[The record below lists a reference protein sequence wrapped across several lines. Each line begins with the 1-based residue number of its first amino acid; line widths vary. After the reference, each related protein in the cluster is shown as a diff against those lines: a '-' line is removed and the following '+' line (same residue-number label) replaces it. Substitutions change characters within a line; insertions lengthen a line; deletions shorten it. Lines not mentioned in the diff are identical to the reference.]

1 MSGGFSSPPTRS
13 RIRGSTTIPASG
25 RRCDVAWRS
34 RGFSVR
40 DVSDGRAALDQ
51 IAVRPPA
58 ILVLDVSMPG
68 LSGVEVVRRVRA
80 EGLTLPIC
88 IVSARDEVDDRVKG
102 LGAGADDYVVKPFS
116 ILSLRRGSTRSC
128 ASTISGLTALWS
140 SETSRSTRGV
150 GS

>member
-13 RIRGSTTIPASG
+13 PYSRFDDDPGIREAL
-25 RRCDVAWRS
+25 RRGLEVE
-34 RGFSVR
+34 GFSVR
-40 DVSDGRAALDQ
+40 DVSDGGAALDQ

-80 EGLTLPIC
+80 EGLTLPVC